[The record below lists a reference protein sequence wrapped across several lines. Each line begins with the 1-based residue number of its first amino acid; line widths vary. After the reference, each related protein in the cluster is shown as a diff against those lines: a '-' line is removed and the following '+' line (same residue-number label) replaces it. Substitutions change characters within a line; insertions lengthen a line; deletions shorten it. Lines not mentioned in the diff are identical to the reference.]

1 MQTWHRD
8 LHVGLENARLRPL
21 RVILQ
26 ASKVGR
32 TWFWWCPRATKN
44 QTDPVQNQ
52 KVQSGAENHHSHY
65 NCSFEATWRSMTI
78 ILTVL
83 KSSSPPLAKYHLTRN
98 QKPDFHLV
106 SGLGKESPWFGRD
119 RVRISLWILDRP
131 TKTVTFFSIFM
142 WGLKKCMLWKLD
154 IETYTWDLRT
164 LDYDLYEWFY
174 RRLKSEEPD
183 FDGLP
188 SRWKTRRIWS
198 RARSQSQEPKIITVT
213 IIVRLKQPEG
223 VWQ

>member
-26 ASKVGR
+26 AFKVGR

-44 QTDPVQNQ
+44 QADPVQNQ

-106 SGLGKESPWFGRD
+106 SGLDQEWPWFGRD

-131 TKTVTFFSIFM
+131 TKTVTFFFNFYFRA
-142 WGLKKCMLWKLD
+142 LKVPEMDSTRPLD
-154 IETYTWDLRT
+154 IPRYQNFCHTPSGCNFISIQSIEKLQ
-164 LDYDLYEWFY
+164 
-174 RRLKSEEPD
+174 KS
-183 FDGLP
+183 
-188 SRWKTRRIWS
+188 
-198 RARSQSQEPKIITVT
+198 
-213 IIVRLKQPEG
+213 
-223 VWQ
+223 